1 MEGAVNRLSG
11 KVAVITGGASGI
23 GEATAKLFVEEG
35 ARVVIADMD
44 NVRGAR
50 VAEEIRVKGGQA
62 LFVEAHVEREAEAAA
77 TIRQAVETFGRL
89 DILVNN
95 AAMRLYGPIT
105 EATEEGWDRILAVN
119 LKGYAF
125 FAKFAIPEMRRVG
138 GGAIVNVSSVGA
150 VSGRADMVQYDVTKA
165 GILALTRSLAVAHA
179 EDGIRVN
186 AICPGP
192 IFTPF
197 HERRAL
203 ASGKPIE
210 EFKEEFAR
218 GTILKRPGLP
228 REVAYGILF
237 LASDESSYV
246 TGTILMVD
254 GGLSAI

>member
-1 MEGAVNRLSG
+1 MGRLSG

-23 GEATAKLFVEEG
+23 GEATAKLFAEEG
-35 ARVVIADMD
+35 ARVVIVDLD
-44 NVRGAR
+44 GHGGAR
-50 VAEEIRVKGGQA
+50 VAQEIEAKGTQA

-77 TIRQAVETFGRL
+77 AIRRAVETFGRL

-95 AAMRLYGPIT
+95 AAMRLFGPVT
-105 EATEEGWDRILAVN
+105 EATEASWDAILAVN

-125 FAKFAIPEMRRVG
+125 CARAAIPQMRRSG
-138 GGAIVNVSSVGA
+138 GGTIVNVSSVHA
-150 VSGRADMVQYDVTKA
+150 FSGRGGMVQYDVTKA
-165 GILALTRSLAVAHA
+165 GILAFTRSLAVDHA

-186 AICPGP
+186 AVCPGP
-192 IFTPF
+192 IFTQF
-197 HERRAL
+197 HEKRGA
-203 ASGKPIE
+203 ASGKPIH

-237 LASDESSYV
+237 LAADESSYV
-246 TGTILMVD
+246 TGTYLIVD

>member
-1 MEGAVNRLSG
+1 MDRLSG

-23 GEATAKLFVEEG
+23 GEATAKLFTEEG
-35 ARVVIADMD
+35 ARVMIVDLDAHG
-44 NVRGAR
+44 GAR
-50 VAEEIRVKGGQA
+50 VAEEIRAKGGQA
-62 LFVEAHVEREAEAAA
+62 LFVEAHVEREEEAASA
-77 TIRQAVETFGRL
+77 IQRTVETFGRL

-95 AAMRLYGPIT
+95 AAMRLYGPVT
-105 EATEEGWDRILAVN
+105 EATEASWDRILAVN

-125 FAKFAIPEMRRVG
+125 CAKAAIPEMHRSG
-138 GGAIVNVSSVGA
+138 GGTIVNVSSVHA
-150 VSGRADMVQYDVTKA
+150 VSGRGGMAQYDVTKA
-165 GILALTRSLAVAHA
+165 GILALTRSLAVDHV

-192 IFTPF
+192 IFTQF
-197 HERRAL
+197 HEKRAA

-218 GTILKRPGLP
+218 ETILKRPGLP

-246 TGTILMVD
+246 TGTVLMMD
-254 GGLSAI
+254 GGWSAI